1 MKRFLVAIVC
11 LALAS
16 PAWAAK
22 PRRIPAQ
29 RPASPLAP
37 VTATIA
43 GSPLTIV
50 VGDDTS
56 TQVYNSNVPGTGQ
69 FFPPDCGAGE
79 TADNGI
85 FIGTGG
91 IVYGPDFDNHPCGSA
106 ANTYT
111 PWTPVSFSGVTG
123 TGTAGDPFK
132 VVIVVNAGATGI
144 VMTETLTYVNGASRS
159 NISLAFSQA
168 PPPSAPAGGLGFS
181 VLQAADLYLADNDAG
196 LGLLQAASVGGRA
209 VDSNCAPLAYTIL
222 ITGDTPPTS
231 WSATGYGTIWDEVTA
246 DSLPD
251 NVDSTIC
258 EDNGA
263 ALLWANQNVPVT
275 IETGVSFAGSA
286 VPLGATVPALS
297 PKALASLVLLLAAVG
312 YVLARKAS
320 PGA

>member
-1 MKRFLVAIVC
+1 MKRFFVAIAC

-22 PRRIPAQ
+22 NRRVLAHPAT
-29 RPASPLAP
+29 PLAP

-56 TQVYNSNVPGTGQ
+56 TQVTNSNVPGTGQ
-69 FFPPDCGAGE
+69 FFPPDCSAGQ

-85 FIGTGG
+85 FVGNGG

-106 ANTYT
+106 ANTYNA
-111 PWTPVSFSGVTG
+111 WVPVSFSGVTG

-132 VVIVVNAGATGI
+132 VVIVVPAGATGL

-168 PPPSAPAGGLGFS
+168 QPPSGPAGDLTFS
-181 VLQAADLYLADNDAG
+181 VLQAADLYLADNDEG
-196 LGLLQAASVGGRA
+196 FGLLQGASVGGRA
-209 VDSNCAPLAYTIL
+209 VDSNCSPLAYSIL
-222 ITGDTPPTS
+222 ITGDTPPTT
-231 WSATGYGTIWDEVTA
+231 WSATGYGSIWDEVSA
-246 DSLPD
+246 NALGD

-263 ALLWANQNVPVT
+263 ALLWANQTVPVT